1 MFYYN
6 QFAKQTYVLQ
16 GGKMMKKNK
25 VIKINLK
32 KFIRALV
39 IVIGITILITFLA
52 TKSIYSYEKLKTKTI
67 YTNKGDTLWNIALDE
82 KENNKYYKD
91 KNIREIVYDIKQI
104 NNMQDS
110 IILPGEALKIYYK

>member
-1 MFYYN
+1 
-6 QFAKQTYVLQ
+6 
-16 GGKMMKKNK
+16 MKKNK

-110 IILPGEALKIYYK
+110 IILPGETLKLY

>member
-1 MFYYN
+1 
-6 QFAKQTYVLQ
+6 
-16 GGKMMKKNK
+16 MKKNK

-39 IVIGITILITFLA
+39 LIIGITILITFLA

-110 IILPGEALKIYYK
+110 IILPGETLKIYYK

>member
-1 MFYYN
+1 
-6 QFAKQTYVLQ
+6 
-16 GGKMMKKNK
+16 MKKNK

>member
-1 MFYYN
+1 
-6 QFAKQTYVLQ
+6 
-16 GGKMMKKNK
+16 MMKKNK

-110 IILPGEALKIYYK
+110 IILPGETLKLY

>member
-1 MFYYN
+1 
-6 QFAKQTYVLQ
+6 
-16 GGKMMKKNK
+16 MMKKNK

-67 YTNKGDTLWNIALDE
+67 YTNKGDTLWNIAKRYRSTVDG
-82 KENNKYYKD
+82 
-91 KNIREIVYDIKQI
+91 IKQI
-104 NNMQDS
+104 NEIDDEENLE
-110 IILPGEALKIYYK
+110 IGRALFIPRYISRLKVG

>member
-1 MFYYN
+1 
-6 QFAKQTYVLQ
+6 
-16 GGKMMKKNK
+16 MKKNK

-82 KENNKYYKD
+82 KENNKYYKN

-110 IILPGEALKIYYK
+110 IILPGETLKIYYK

>member
-1 MFYYN
+1 
-6 QFAKQTYVLQ
+6 
-16 GGKMMKKNK
+16 MKKNK

-82 KENNKYYKD
+82 KENNKYYKE

-110 IILPGEALKIYYK
+110 IILPGETLKIYYK

>member
-1 MFYYN
+1 
-6 QFAKQTYVLQ
+6 
-16 GGKMMKKNK
+16 MKKNK

-104 NNMQDS
+104 NDMQDS
-110 IILPGEALKIYYK
+110 IILSGEALKIYYK

>member
-1 MFYYN
+1 
-6 QFAKQTYVLQ
+6 
-16 GGKMMKKNK
+16 MKKNK

-32 KFIRALV
+32 KFIRALI

>member
-110 IILPGEALKIYYK
+110 IILPGETLKIYYK

>member
-1 MFYYN
+1 
-6 QFAKQTYVLQ
+6 
-16 GGKMMKKNK
+16 MKKNK

-67 YTNKGDTLWNIALDE
+67 YTNKGDTLWNIALKE
-82 KENNKYYKD
+82 KENNNYYKD

-104 NNMQDS
+104 NDMQDS
-110 IILPGEALKIYYK
+110 IILSGEALKIYYK

>member
-1 MFYYN
+1 
-6 QFAKQTYVLQ
+6 
-16 GGKMMKKNK
+16 MKKNK

-110 IILPGEALKIYYK
+110 IILPGETLKIYYK

>member
-1 MFYYN
+1 
-6 QFAKQTYVLQ
+6 
-16 GGKMMKKNK
+16 MKKNK

-104 NNMQDS
+104 NDMQDS

>member
-1 MFYYN
+1 
-6 QFAKQTYVLQ
+6 
-16 GGKMMKKNK
+16 MKKNK

-67 YTNKGDTLWNIALDE
+67 YTNKGDTLWSIAFNE
-82 KENNKYYKD
+82 KKNNNYYKD

-104 NNMQDS
+104 NDMQDS

>member
-1 MFYYN
+1 MFNKKLDKIFERLDKVDETMKLLVERMQENTKAYIIDKYHYY
-6 QFAKQTYVLQ
+6 
-16 GGKMMKKNK
+16 
-25 VIKINLK
+25 
-32 KFIRALV
+32 
-39 IVIGITILITFLA
+39 
-52 TKSIYSYEKLKTKTI
+52 YEKLKTKTI

-110 IILPGEALKIYYK
+110 IILPGETLKIYYK

>member
-1 MFYYN
+1 
-6 QFAKQTYVLQ
+6 
-16 GGKMMKKNK
+16 MKKNK

-32 KFIRALV
+32 KFIQALV

-110 IILPGEALKIYYK
+110 IILPGETLKIYYK

>member
-1 MFYYN
+1 
-6 QFAKQTYVLQ
+6 
-16 GGKMMKKNK
+16 MMKKNK

-110 IILPGEALKIYYK
+110 IILPGETLKIYYK

>member
-1 MFYYN
+1 
-6 QFAKQTYVLQ
+6 
-16 GGKMMKKNK
+16 MKKNK

-67 YTNKGDTLWNIALDE
+67 YTNKGDTLWNIALNE

-110 IILPGEALKIYYK
+110 IILPGETLKIYYK

>member
-67 YTNKGDTLWNIALDE
+67 YTNKGDTLWSIAFNE
-82 KENNKYYKD
+82 KKNNNYYKD

-104 NNMQDS
+104 NDMQDS